1 MSKFYSEH
9 PKYSSVLK
17 NIVNGKAV
25 VVTMNDLAEISK
37 IIEISIDKLF
47 LGEEDILNKVDQEAS
62 DLLKHIESVK
72 CQE

>member
-9 PKYSSVLK
+9 PKCSSVLK
-17 NIVNGKAV
+17 NIVNGKEK
-25 VVTMNDLAEISK
+25 VVTMNDLVEISK
-37 IIEISIDKLF
+37 IIGISIDKLF
-47 LGEEDILNKVDQEAS
+47 LGEEDILNKVDQEVS

>member
-1 MSKFYSEH
+1 M
-9 PKYSSVLK
+9 
-17 NIVNGKAV
+17 
-25 VVTMNDLAEISK
+25 VTMNDLAEISK

-72 CQE
+72 CQG